1 MCPKYRYCLIPVNAA
16 TMKGDINPAQAQRKK
31 DKERQLKKQK
41 QERQNQRNERLAK
54 RNPTRQ
60 LKQIAELEAKADL
73 TLSEQDQLN
82 WLKKDVEEIENA
94 RRKLGFEELKKPRF
108 VEENKESQVDDRKKS
123 YYWDPVL
130 NPEGN
135 PPEGEEPAYM
145 TDEEDSGY
153 STSESVSLIPM
164 PERPPPSVAELKA
177 GPAKSTYESAPVIR
191 DLVKE
196 SAAMVPVAV
205 AKKKRSEP
213 VTQPVPVS
221 AESLTVEYASEEEE
235 YHRGAKRRAVQLED
249 LSDEDI

>member
-1 MCPKYRYCLIPVNAA
+1 
-16 TMKGDINPAQAQRKK
+16 MKGDINPAQAQRKK

-41 QERQNQRNERLAK
+41 QERQNQRIERLAK

-60 LKQIAELEAKADL
+60 LKQIAEFEGKADL
-73 TLSEQDQLN
+73 TSSEQDQLN
-82 WLKKDVEEIENA
+82 SLKKDVEEIESA
-94 RRKLGFEELKKPRF
+94 RKKLGLEELKKPKF
-108 VEENKESQVDDRKKS
+108 SQESQKSQTNDPKKS

-135 PPEGEEPAYM
+135 PPEGEEPAYI

-153 STSESVSLIPM
+153 STSESVSKIPL

-191 DLVKE
+191 DLARE

-205 AKKKRSEP
+205 AKKKRPEP
-213 VTQPVPVS
+213 LREPTEPLM
-221 AESLTVEYASEEEE
+221 EEYASEEEE
-235 YHRGAKRRAVQLED
+235 YHRSSKRRAVQLETQV
-249 LSDEDI
+249 DEDL

>member
-1 MCPKYRYCLIPVNAA
+1 
-16 TMKGDINPAQAQRKK
+16 MKGDINPAQAQRKK

-60 LKQIAELEAKADL
+60 LRQIAELEAKADL
-73 TLSEQDQLN
+73 TSSEQDQLN
-82 WLKKDVEEIENA
+82 SLKKDVEEIEAA
-94 RRKLGFEELKKPRF
+94 RKKLGLEELKKPRF
-108 VEENKESQVDDRKKS
+108 TQQGNNKSQTNDPKKS

-135 PPEGEEPAYM
+135 PPEGEVPAYI

-153 STSESVSLIPM
+153 STSESVSKIPL

-196 SAAMVPVAV
+196 SATMVPVAV
-205 AKKKRSEP
+205 AKKKRTEP
-213 VTQPVPVS
+213 LKESPSVPT
-221 AESLTVEYASEEEE
+221 EPPMEEYASEEEE
-235 YHRGAKRRAVQLED
+235 YHRSAKRRAVQLESQ
-249 LSDEDI
+249 SDEDL